1 MNILLTGASGF
12 VGQHLQRALQA
23 AGHVVR
29 PVSRRHGLDM
39 TRMTQ
44 PADWQALLAGI
55 DAVVNAVGLIGQTR
69 RQRFEVLH
77 TAAPVALFRA
87 CEQAGIRR
95 IVQISALGADAAARS
110 PYHLSKR
117 AADEAL
123 RRLDVDGV
131 VLRPALIDGPG
142 GTSAALLR
150 RLAALP
156 VIPVPGS
163 GRQRLQPVHIDDV
176 VAAVLRALQGA
187 PAALT
192 LDVVGPRVVTFGEWL
207 QILRAAQGLPRAR
220 LMPVPL
226 PLAMSLGWMLQKV
239 MPIVAPDTLRMLDR
253 NCLGDPQAVERFLGR
268 ALRPPEPGL
277 LVEQPTSPG
286 RSA

>member
-39 TRMTQ
+39 TRMTH
-44 PADWQALLAGI
+44 PADWRALLTGI
-55 DAVVNAVGLIGQTR
+55 GAVINAVGLIGQTR
-69 RQRFEVLH
+69 RQRFDVLH

-123 RRLDVDGV
+123 SRLDVDGV
-131 VLRPALIDGPG
+131 VLRPALIYGPG
-142 GTSAALLR
+142 GTSDSLLR

-156 VIPVPGS
+156 IVPVPGS

-176 VAAVLRALQGA
+176 VATVLRVLEVA
-187 PAALT
+187 PAGHA
-192 LDVVGPRVVTFGEWL
+192 LDVVGPQIVTFGEWL
-207 QILRAAQGLPRAR
+207 QALRAAQGLPRAR
-220 LMPVPL
+220 LMQVPR
-226 PLAMSLGWMLQKV
+226 PLAMAVGWMLQRA
-239 MPIVAPDTLRMLDR
+239 MPIAAPDTLRMLDR
-253 NCLGDPQAVERFLGR
+253 SGLGDPQPVERLLGR
-268 ALRPPEPGL
+268 RLRPPEPGL
-277 LVEQPTSPG
+277 LFEQPTPPR

>member
-39 TRMTQ
+39 TRMTH
-44 PADWQALLAGI
+44 PADWRALLTGI
-55 DAVVNAVGLIGQTR
+55 GAVINAVGLIGQTG
-69 RQRFEVLH
+69 RQRFDVLH
-77 TAAPVALFRA
+77 TAAPVALFGA

-123 RRLDVDGV
+123 SRLDVDGV
-131 VLRPALIDGPG
+131 VLRPALIYGPG
-142 GTSAALLR
+142 GTSDSLLR

-156 VIPVPGS
+156 IVPVPGS

-176 VAAVLRALQGA
+176 VATVLRVLEVA
-187 PAALT
+187 PARHT
-192 LDVVGPRVVTFGEWL
+192 LDVVGPQIVTFGEWL
-207 QILRAAQGLPRAR
+207 QALRAAQGLSRAR
-220 LMPVPL
+220 LVQVPR
-226 PLAMSLGWMLQKV
+226 PLAMAVGWMLQRV
-239 MPIVAPDTLRMLDR
+239 LPIAAPDTLRMLDR
-253 NCLGDPQAVERFLGR
+253 SGLGDPQAVEQLLGR
-268 ALRPPEPGL
+268 RLRPPEPGL
-277 LVEQPTSPG
+277 LFEQPTPPR